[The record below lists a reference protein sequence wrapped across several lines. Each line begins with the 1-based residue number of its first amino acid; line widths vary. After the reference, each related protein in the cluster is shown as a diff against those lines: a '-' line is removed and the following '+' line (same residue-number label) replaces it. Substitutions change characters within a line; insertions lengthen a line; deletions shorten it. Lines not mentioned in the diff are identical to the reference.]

1 MQKNLTMLVTLDSDG
16 EEMDVQMIPA
26 KPLDRELVPPD
37 QVVKQE
43 PLDNTD
49 DAPSETLDGGVKDV
63 DGSAAV
69 GVNNTSQA
77 AGSSTVDPETRNDS
91 VADVDG
97 SAVTEAA
104 EASGG
109 TASSAD
115 AATGAQT
122 ATETAEGDEE
132 NQSLGGSPSSLYNGL
147 EQCGACGTCANC
159 AAELGPN

>member
-63 DGSAAV
+63 DES
-69 GVNNTSQA
+69 
-77 AGSSTVDPETRNDS
+77 
-91 VADVDG
+91 ADVG
-97 SAVTEAA
+97 NTMEQ
-104 EASGG
+104 
-109 TASSAD
+109 TRR
-115 AATGAQT
+115 ATTVLLWMLMGVR
-122 ATETAEGDEE
+122 
-132 NQSLGGSPSSLYNGL
+132 
-147 EQCGACGTCANC
+147 
-159 AAELGPN
+159 